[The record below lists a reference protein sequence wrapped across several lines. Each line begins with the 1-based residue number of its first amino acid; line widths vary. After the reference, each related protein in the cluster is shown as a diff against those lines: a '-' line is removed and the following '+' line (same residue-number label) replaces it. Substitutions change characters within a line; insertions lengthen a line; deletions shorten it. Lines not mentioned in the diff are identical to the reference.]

1 MTLKHY
7 SGSCHCKSVR
17 YEVDLD
23 LSKGTMRCNCS
34 ICTKSR
40 AWFAFVNAPQFKMVS
55 GEESL
60 LDYQWTPPA
69 KPAPF
74 LTYRFCK
81 NCGVRIY
88 GTGDAPSMG
97 GRMYAIAVA
106 TLDESTLMNWLL
118 RRSSLSMVCTTSLT
132 KRPRTR
138 GCFRRRYLLVVRP
151 K

>member
-7 SGSCHCKSVR
+7 SGSCHCKAVR

-60 LDYQWTPPA
+60 LDYQWTPTA
-69 KPAPF
+69 KPEPF

-88 GTGDAPSMG
+88 GTGDVPSMG

-106 TLDESTLMNWLL
+106 TLDDVDADELAAAPLKFVDGLHDKFDKAPEDTRLL
-118 RRSSLSMVCTTSLT
+118 
-132 KRPRTR
+132 
-138 GCFRRRYLLVVRP
+138 
-151 K
+151 

>member
-1 MTLKHY
+1 MTVKHY

-23 LSKGTMRCNCS
+23 LAKGTMRCNCS

-60 LDYQWTPPA
+60 LDYQWTPPT

-106 TLDESTLMNWLL
+106 TLDDVNADELAAAPLKFVDGLHDRFDKAPEDTRLL
-118 RRSSLSMVCTTSLT
+118 
-132 KRPRTR
+132 
-138 GCFRRRYLLVVRP
+138 
-151 K
+151 

>member
-1 MTLKHY
+1 MALKHY
-7 SGSCHCKSVR
+7 SGSCHCKAVR

-23 LSKGTMRCNCS
+23 LPKGTMRCNCS

-106 TLDESTLMNWLL
+106 TLDDVNADELAAAPLKFVDGLHDKFDKAPEDTRLL
-118 RRSSLSMVCTTSLT
+118 
-132 KRPRTR
+132 
-138 GCFRRRYLLVVRP
+138 
-151 K
+151 

>member
-23 LSKGTMRCNCS
+23 LAKGTMRCNCS

-60 LDYQWTPPA
+60 LDYQCAHLWHGRCA
-69 KPAPF
+69 F
-74 LTYRFCK
+74 
-81 NCGVRIY
+81 Y
-88 GTGDAPSMG
+88 GWQD
-97 GRMYAIAVA
+97 VCH
-106 TLDESTLMNWLL
+106 
-118 RRSSLSMVCTTSLT
+118 RRCHV
-132 KRPRTR
+132 
-138 GCFRRRYLLVVRP
+138 G
-151 K
+151 